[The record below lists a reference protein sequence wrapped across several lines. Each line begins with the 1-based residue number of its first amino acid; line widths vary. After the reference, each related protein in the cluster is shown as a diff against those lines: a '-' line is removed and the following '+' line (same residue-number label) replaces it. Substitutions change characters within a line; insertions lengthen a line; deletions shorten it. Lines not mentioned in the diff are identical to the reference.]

1 MVDNASENDDEQSEQ
16 ESMKDSNASNNDSS
30 SEYEAEKVRC
40 KQMQTTRKPVEKM
53 KKMANKRDIRKEK
66 GYKKM

>member
-1 MVDNASENDDEQSEQ
+1 
-16 ESMKDSNASNNDSS
+16 MKDSNASNNDSS

-40 KQMQTTRKPVEKM
+40 KQMQTTRKQVEKM

-66 GYKKM
+66 GYRKM